1 METLVGI
8 IVIVLVGSIAD
19 HAIES
24 AARRAEWRESVRV
37 EQAEWEA
44 RAGR

>member
-1 METLVGI
+1 METFIGI
-8 IVIVLVGSIAD
+8 IAILVIGSITD
-19 HAIES
+19 HAIAA

>member
-1 METLVGI
+1 METIVGI
-8 IVIVLVGSIAD
+8 IIVCIVGSITD
-19 HAIES
+19 RAIES

>member
-1 METLVGI
+1 METLAAILAVF
-8 IVIVLVGSIAD
+8 VVGSITD
-19 HAIES
+19 RAIES

>member
-1 METLVGI
+1 METVIGI
-8 IVIVLVGSIAD
+8 IVVLLVGAVTD